1 MPEKKSIKIE
11 KKDDS
16 TTIADT
22 ASAKT
27 SDVKNPL
34 TDEKKVDLKPVKDT
48 KKSKPTAEATD
59 VDADLGTDQSKVSE
73 VGSDAVNAEE
83 SNVPE
88 KKTPVKK
95 VKLSSTSTKST
106 EKTAVAKVTT
116 KTELST
122 TPAEPKP
129 TRTPR
134 VGKNLSPEGNKIYSA
149 TASRD
154 YFKKGEIV
162 LFEKVHNWLKHG
174 EEVSAYGK
182 IIDILVLDED
192 IPYIEVNFNDS
203 DAKKLNKSSEGKS
216 ADLGNEIRRFLL
228 EHSN

>member
-16 TTIADT
+16 TSIADT
-22 ASAKT
+22 ASAKP

-34 TDEKKVDLKPVKDT
+34 TDEKKVELKPVKDA
-48 KKSKPTAEATD
+48 KKSKLTAEATEPE
-59 VDADLGTDQSKVSE
+59 VDLGVDLTIDSEIETD
-73 VGSDAVNAEE
+73 AINADETK
-83 SNVPE
+83 VPE
-88 KKTPVKK
+88 KKSPAKK
-95 VKLSSTSTKST
+95 VKLSSTSP
-106 EKTAVAKVTT
+106 KTAEKAATKVTA
-116 KTELST
+116 KTEPST
-122 TPAEPKP
+122 SSIEPKP
-129 TRTPR
+129 TRAPR
-134 VGKNLSPEGNKIYSA
+134 VGKNLSPEGNKIYSS

-228 EHSN
+228 EHTN